1 MRTKAGT
8 TFSTIPAGDLN
19 LDQMPDTDAV
29 YAKYWTVIP
38 HLVQGKSM
46 IATAQACGINVR
58 TLRRWM
64 ETPEFKQEYSL
75 ARREHFDM
83 VANRLTA
90 YADEAANTL
99 LDLMRNG
106 DPMMQLRAAKTIIQI
121 AQKSAEIAQCT
132 QTIAELQR
140 QNADKA
146 ALIEELE
153 TEVAE
158 LHETSESL
166 ARPKSQPPTRIILQM
181 DRAVDCQQFKGI
193 VRDDATGS
201 LWIGYRANNDL
212 VFARRRHGLHR
223 TRIGTA
229 ALPKW

>member
-1 MRTKAGT
+1 MIESNISLMLIARRTQCPQERDMEMGYQQRMRTKAGT
-8 TFSTIPAGDLN
+8 SFNTTQAGDPK
-19 LDQMPDTDAV
+19 QGQVPDTDAV

-38 HLVQGKSM
+38 YLVAGKSM
-46 IATAQACGINVR
+46 IGTAQACGINVR

-64 ETPEFKQEYSL
+64 ETPEFKQEYRL
-75 ARREHFDM
+75 AKREHFDL

-121 AQKSAEIAQCT
+121 AQKSAEIAQRT
-132 QTIAELQR
+132 QTIAELQ
-140 QNADKA
+140 QMNADKE

-158 LHETSESL
+158 LHDTSETLVQLKSKL
-166 ARPKSQPPTRIILQM
+166 STGNFARPEWFPETNWNK
-181 DRAVDCQQFKGI
+181 I
-193 VRDDATGS
+193 VQ
-201 LWIGYRANNDL
+201 NNRYLD
-212 VFARRRHGLHR
+212 
-223 TRIGTA
+223 TA
-229 ALPKW
+229 A